1 MMQRLAA
8 MQEDVSTMVDEVED
22 NAEELEDLKE
32 EKVEKNPIVT
42 KVIEQAADMMG
53 VSVGST
59 SKARVSDKTSNK
71 NGNLSDDDDDL
82 IDVFSG
88 DEDLAAEQT

>member
-1 MMQRLAA
+1 MI
-8 MQEDVSTMVDEVED
+8 STEE
-22 NAEELEDLKE
+22 NHLELLEQELEDLKE

>member
-1 MMQRLAA
+1 MI
-8 MQEDVSTMVDEVED
+8 STEKNHLELL
-22 NAEELEDLKE
+22 EQELEDLKE